1 MNTNET
7 LYEFSREDDL
17 YEALT
22 YALAGSKS
30 AHEGLH
36 AFEIGL
42 HYATCART
50 IEGVVTLV
58 VDLLPQL
65 TEMVERVRE
74 EGRSWTSLTL
84 DEKDLTLRHAF
95 ENSWPSR
102 LNDLAP
108 LNTVWWEPFELVMYD
123 IQPPASGCPA
133 WVARWDRLRLER
145 GEPSKTPLLFALTAE
160 AKNNAAAHGNAE
172 LNRGNGESTRPVV
185 GRARKGRG
193 RAHER
198 GHSPQRIRGP
208 RSERRS
214 R

>member
-1 MNTNET
+1 VNTNET
-7 LYEFSREDDL
+7 RYVFSREDDL
-17 YEALT
+17 FEALT
-22 YALAGSKS
+22 YAIACSKS

-42 HYATCART
+42 HFATCART
-50 IEGVVTLV
+50 IEGVVDLV

-65 TEMVERVRE
+65 AEMVDRVRD

-84 DEKDLTLRHAF
+84 DEKDRLLRRAF
-95 ENSWPSR
+95 ETSQPR
-102 LNDLAP
+102 RVDDFAP
-108 LNTVWWEPFELVMYD
+108 LNTVWWEPFELVIND

-160 AKNNAAAHGNAE
+160 ATGNAAAHGNAE
-172 LNRGNGESTRPVV
+172 LTPGNGESARSVV
-185 GRARKGRG
+185 GRARRGRG
-193 RAHER
+193 RAHDG
-198 GHSPQRIRGP
+198 GHSAQRIRGP
-208 RSERRS
+208 RSERRN

>member
-1 MNTNET
+1 VNTNET

-30 AHEGLH
+30 THEGLH

-58 VDLLPQL
+58 LDLLPQL
-65 TEMVERVRE
+65 TEMVDRVRD

-84 DEKDLTLRHAF
+84 DEKDRTLRRAF
-95 ENSWPSR
+95 ETSQPR
-102 LNDLAP
+102 RVDDFAP
-108 LNTVWWEPFELVMYD
+108 LNTVWWEPFELVIYD

-145 GEPSKTPLLFALTAE
+145 GEPSKTPLLF
-160 AKNNAAAHGNAE
+160 KGNAAAHGNAE
-172 LNRGNGESTRPVV
+172 LNRGNGESARSVV
-185 GRARKGRG
+185 GRAQRGRG
-193 RAHER
+193 RAHEG

-208 RSERRS
+208 RSERRN